1 MRSMLILLLVVSVT
15 CCKKEDNDEQ
25 SLYFPPAG
33 TTEWAETEPSALG
46 WNTAALPDLLS
57 FLESS
62 GTRAFIILK
71 DGKIVIEEYFSTG
84 LTGLPFTATSYW
96 YWASAGKTLTSL
108 LVGIAQQQGHLDLS
122 DKTSDYLG
130 AGWTN
135 LTTAQEDKITIRHQ
149 LTMTTGLDDGVA
161 DNHCF
166 DPSCLIFK
174 ADAGTRWAYHN
185 APYTLLDEVIS
196 SSTGSEFDAYFN
208 TQIRDKTGMDGL
220 WSWVDNDH
228 VYFSTARSAARFGLL
243 ILNGGKWDRTT
254 VISDAEYFNQMI
266 NTSQSINRSYGYLW
280 WLNGKGSYMI
290 PQSQLVLPGDMAP
303 SAPDDM
309 IAAMGKNGQLINVIP
324 SDNIV
329 VVRMGENPDGYLV
342 PSGYQEDIWE
352 LLSEVIR

>member
-1 MRSMLILLLVVSVT
+1 
-15 CCKKEDNDEQ
+15 
-25 SLYFPPAG
+25 
-33 TTEWAETEPSALG
+33 
-46 WNTAALPDLLS
+46 
-57 FLESS
+57 
-62 GTRAFIILK
+62 
-71 DGKIVIEEYFSTG
+71 
-84 LTGLPFTATSYW
+84 
-96 YWASAGKTLTSL
+96 
-108 LVGIAQQQGHLDLS
+108 
-122 DKTSDYLG
+122 
-130 AGWTN
+130 
-135 LTTAQEDKITIRHQ
+135 
-149 LTMTTGLDDGVA
+149 
-161 DNHCF
+161 
-166 DPSCLIFK
+166 
-174 ADAGTRWAYHN
+174 
-185 APYTLLDEVIS
+185 
-196 SSTGSEFDAYFN
+196 
-208 TQIRDKTGMDGL
+208 MDGL

-266 NTSQSINRSYGYLW
+266 NTSQSINKSYGYLW